1 MGQYYIPCIL
11 TENKKQVKAWVYSHD
26 IKYNHKR
33 SDGSVIE
40 IGNGLKL
47 MEHSYLKNDF
57 VMAFESLI
65 IDNPENVVWCGDY
78 ADEVKGCKTNL
89 YDRCKDKTKVIPI
102 ERPTIMIT
110 RYVIN
115 HDKKEFVDKY
125 KVVENEHGYKLHP
138 LPLLTCN
145 SNGRGGG
152 GGDFYVDAEENQGNV
167 ELIGKW
173 AYDKISVSSKKP
185 KGYNEIIFDLV
196 ER

>member
-1 MGQYYIPCIL
+1 MGQYYKPCIL

-26 IKYNHKR
+26 IKYKLKR

-57 VMAFESLI
+57 VMAFECLI
-65 IDNPENVVWCGDY
+65 VDNPENVVWCGDY
-78 ADEVKGCKTNL
+78 ANNVKVTPS
-89 YDRCKDKTKVIPI
+89 DKPNIPK
-102 ERPTIMIT
+102 T

-125 KVVENEHGYKLHP
+125 KVVESEHGYKLHP

-152 GGDFYVDAEENQGNV
+152 DFRVDNEMNQGNV
-167 ELIGKW
+167 KLIGKW
-173 AYDKISVSSKKP
+173 AYNLISVSSRKP
-185 KGYNEIIFDLV
+185 KGYKEIIFDLV